1 MPISV
6 ERSLLIIVVCGL
18 VVFTTRAIPFVL
30 FSGKK
35 EIPEITGKTV
45 SDNKPWKSAAACSC
59 GNACYLLLK
68 GSKCSE
74 VSLWSAGIYCSFRS
88 YRFTCVEKK

>member
-30 FSGKK
+30 F
-35 EIPEITGKTV
+35 
-45 SDNKPWKSAAACSC
+45 SAAACSC

-88 YRFTCVEKK
+88 SCFTCVEKK

>member
-6 ERSLLIIVVCGL
+6 ERSLLIIVVC
-18 VVFTTRAIPFVL
+18 
-30 FSGKK
+30 
-35 EIPEITGKTV
+35 
-45 SDNKPWKSAAACSC
+45 AACSC

-74 VSLWSAGIYCSFRS
+74 VSIWSARIYCSFRS

>member
-35 EIPEITGKTV
+35 DRKI
-45 SDNKPWKSAAACSC
+45 SWKSAAACSC

-88 YRFTCVEKK
+88 SCFTCVEKK